1 MGFLGDKWKQVVY
14 TFSSNDRYAG
24 YSSKPAYGT
33 KSSQIDDSLMDDDEI
48 EDGDDSFANVSTSQG
63 SEQVINCW
71 KQIESWL
78 EEESENFPE
87 LAESIS
93 GPCTKVDLKE
103 AQKDLKTRLPKCVLQ
118 YFSLHDG
125 QELPLNSARKH
136 GLVFGLELM
145 SLDEVV
151 TASANWKK
159 VAEKENAPKK
169 PKVAKAA
176 VNTDAE
182 TKTLEND
189 PNFMLGEKLSK
200 VSKRDIKSYPELERN
215 LSKHSKQKYLREL
228 PTQKSIP
235 PEFIQLSYANSGWV
249 PLVTD
254 YTGNHIGVDIA
265 PGPKGT
271 IGQVI
276 IFGRDYDTKYV
287 IASNWG
293 EFLFQFVQDLKSKY
307 AEAVYNDEFD
317 DYDLV
322 YNGNYNYL
330 DVLSKRA
337 LAKYQ
342 QQLAEQVPL
351 IKLDNVTEQQLDDE
365 KDKEKQVNDETKKEP
380 STATAAP
387 RTVSVKLDSSA

>member
-1 MGFLGDKWKQVVY
+1 MSPRLK
-14 TFSSNDRYAG
+14 
-24 YSSKPAYGT
+24 
-33 KSSQIDDSLMDDDEI
+33 
-48 EDGDDSFANVSTSQG
+48 
-63 SEQVINCW
+63 
-71 KQIESWL
+71 
-78 EEESENFPE
+78 

-151 TASANWKK
+151 TASTNWKK

-169 PKVAKAA
+169 PKANKAV

-189 PNFMLGEKLSK
+189 PNFVLGEKLSK
-200 VSKRDIKSYPELERN
+200 VSKRDLKSYPELERN

-235 PEFIQLSYANSGWV
+235 PEYVQLTYANSGWV

-271 IGQVI
+271 VGQVI

-293 EFLFQFVQDLKSKY
+293 EFLTQFVQDLKSR
-307 AEAVYNDEFD
+307 
-317 DYDLV
+317 
-322 YNGNYNYL
+322 
-330 DVLSKRA
+330 SH
-337 LAKYQ
+337 
-342 QQLAEQVPL
+342 
-351 IKLDNVTEQQLDDE
+351 
-365 KDKEKQVNDETKKEP
+365 
-380 STATAAP
+380 
-387 RTVSVKLDSSA
+387 